1 MSRTDPTIL
10 VVDDDPDIVRATRH
24 ILTGAGLTVVTASTA
39 ADALATP
46 PWVTAAS
53 QIFGKSS
60 SSLVQRT
67 MASLH
72 ALRAAESCEM
82 RWDRTSA
89 STRAVVDM
97 ISLSELS
104 CKRV

>member
-1 MSRTDPTIL
+1 M
-10 VVDDDPDIVRATRH
+10 
-24 ILTGAGLTVVTASTA
+24 
-39 ADALATP
+39 ATP